1 MQLTDRQLKAFAGTG
16 KRYEIADGLGLSV
29 RVSPTG
35 KISFQYRYRFNGKP
49 CRLELGT
56 YPLTSLAEARNR
68 HNAARKLLDEGQD
81 PAEVRRQAERE
92 EQAAWTVEDLAKDF
106 LARKVGR
113 EHKQPQYAA
122 YLLNRN
128 IVPAIGRRKVK
139 AVTTRE
145 VMTALERIAD
155 RGARVLANR
164 TASLTKQ
171 MFAYAVQKG
180 LRADN
185 PCLAITKAA
194 VGGRERPRTRYLSY
208 SEVWRLW
215 RGLDAS
221 EIAPSMKLAAKI
233 LLVTGQRR
241 GELMLAQWTDI
252 DFERGAWFIPGERS
266 KNGRAHTVPL
276 SKLAAALFL
285 QLKTFSGNRKY
296 LFPSPVIKPEQPLD
310 IRVLNKAL
318 THVTTRLELK
328 QCSPHVLRHTFTTLA
343 SGLGIAPHVI
353 EKVLNHSLG
362 GVLAVY
368 NHHEFMPER
377 KAALQAWAA
386 RLTALLAADSLPE
399 VKALEAIWTASAEG
413 FAASAANLETVGS
426 EQA

>member
-1 MQLTDRQLKAFAGTG
+1 MRLTDRRIRALTG
-16 KRYEIADGLGLSV
+16 NGKTQKVIADGLGLSV

-35 KISFQYRYRFNGKP
+35 KINFQYRYRFRGVP
-49 CRLELGT
+49 RRLPLGT

-68 HNAARKLLDEGQD
+68 HNDARKLLLDQGLD
-81 PAEVRRQAERE
+81 PLEVRRLAAQEER
-92 EQAAWTVEDLAKDF
+92 AAWRVEELAKDF
-106 LARKVGR
+106 LARKIAR
-113 EHKQPQYAA
+113 EHRQPQYAE

-128 IVPAIGRRKVK
+128 IVPDIGRRKVK
-139 AVTTRE
+139 DVTTRE

-180 LRADN
+180 LRPDN
-185 PCLAITKAA
+185 PCLVITKAS

-215 RGLDAS
+215 KGLDAS
-221 EIAPSMKLAAKI
+221 SIAPSMKLAAKL

-241 GELMLAQWTDI
+241 GELMLAQWADI
-252 DFERGAWFIPGERS
+252 DLDRGAWFIPAERS
-266 KNGRAHTVPL
+266 KNGLAHTVPL
-276 SKLAAALFL
+276 SMLAVDLLGRLEAA
-285 QLKTFSGNRKY
+285 SGTYKY
-296 LFPSPVIKPEQPLD
+296 LFPSPAFRPERPLD

-318 THVTTRLELK
+318 RHVTKRLGLK

-353 EKVLNHSLG
+353 EKILNHSLG

-377 KAALQAWAA
+377 KAGLQAWAN
-386 RLTALLAADSLPE
+386 RLTALLAADSLAE

-413 FAASAANLETVGS
+413 MAASESRLEAVASG
-426 EQA
+426 